1 MYSASTLPSAERMKP
16 RSTRIPFFLL
26 LTLLLPLL
34 FVPAASAALV
44 QEGDGWA
51 PIVSIRAAADGT
63 LYVATA
69 ERGGVYSSSNG
80 GRNWRHIGSG
90 ISSDNFYSLRVSP
103 QGYIVLSTFEEVL
116 ASKNGGVSWSSL
128 KGGGYLKDF
137 LFTRSDTFLGVHW
150 REGFYCTSMKNQKEW
165 GRSRGNVDF
174 LVTDVIEAENKRLWG
189 ATFGGGVRVSD
200 DGGMNWNAFGDGP
213 ENRSVLSLA
222 WNGSTGT
229 LFAGT
234 YEGGVFVRQGEEA
247 WRSASEGLPPGSI
260 VQALAVAKDGSV
272 WAGTHRDGCFVSR
285 YGGRGWEPFP
295 ESGGNDVSVT
305 AIEPFRDG
313 VVIGTAS
320 GGLFYAEAARSSWRP
335 LLPFEPVT
343 GLVELD
349 KGSVLALSRSGRLFR
364 SSDGGRTWKNDGEV
378 PVSEGGC
385 AILLRTSDGTLLAG
399 GAGGVYRSDGRTWTR
414 YGFPAKEADPSVIS
428 PQHGA
433 PSLDPVIATAESG
446 GNVFAAT
453 WRNGLLRS
461 RDGGRNWEH
470 VEGNDGVYE
479 ITPSHSVT
487 AEYRYVYALSSDGG
501 RVAVATDRGFSASVD
516 GGETWKNS
524 YVNSGLFSVLFD
536 REGTLWGVSRNGV
549 WRCTPE
555 DMNVEKLDIEGFDW
569 SPFSYFTDLFRGSG
583 GTVFGVTDN
592 ELHRLLPKDGGYVM
606 EGASLTNIEVLAMLA
621 LSDGSILMGT
631 SKAFYRS
638 DDGGRTWKEIG
649 LP

>member
-1 MYSASTLPSAERMKP
+1 MDSTKP
-16 RSTRIPFFLL
+16 RRARVPHFILL
-26 LTLLLPLL
+26 VLLLPLL
-34 FVPAASAALV
+34 LFLAAVPAPA
-44 QEGDGWA
+44 QEGNGWA

-69 ERGGVYSSSNG
+69 ERGGIFSSANG
-80 GRNWRHIGSG
+80 GRSWRHIGSG
-90 ISSDNFYSLRVSP
+90 VSSDNFYSLRVAP

-116 ASKNGGVSWSSL
+116 VSKNGGVSWSSL

-150 REGFYCTSMKNQKEW
+150 REGFYGTSMKNQKEW

-174 LVTDVIEAENKRLWG
+174 LVTDVIESENKRLWG

-200 DGGMNWNAFGDGP
+200 DGGRNWSAFGEGP
-213 ENRSVLSLA
+213 ENLLVLSLSWSA
-222 WNGSTGT
+222 ATET

-234 YEGGVFVRQGEEA
+234 YEGGVFLRRGEGA
-247 WRSASEGLPPGSI
+247 WENASEGLPPGSI

-295 ESGGNDVSVT
+295 EGGGNGVSVT
-305 AIEPFRDG
+305 AIEPFKEG
-313 VVIGTAS
+313 VVIGTAN
-320 GGLFYAEAARSSWRP
+320 GGLFFAEAARSSWRP

-349 KGSVLALSRSGRLFR
+349 KGSVLAVSRSGRLFR
-364 SSDGGRTWKNDGEV
+364 SSDGGRTWRNDGEI

-385 AILLRTSDGTLLAG
+385 AVLLRTSDGALLAG
-399 GAGGVYRSDGRTWTR
+399 GAGGVYRSDGKTWTR
-414 YGFPAKEADPSVIS
+414 YGFPAKAADPSVIS
-428 PQHGA
+428 PQHGT
-433 PSLDPVIATAESG
+433 PELDPVIAMAESG

-461 RDGGRNWEH
+461 RDGGRSWEH
-470 VEGNDGVYE
+470 AEGNDGVYE

-501 RVAVATDRGFSASVD
+501 RVAIATDRGFSASVD

-549 WRCTPE
+549 WRCAPE
-555 DMNVEKLDIEGFDW
+555 DMNVEELEIEGFEW

-583 GTVFGVTDN
+583 GAVFGVKDDL
-592 ELHRLLPKDGGYVM
+592 LHRLLPKDGGYVM
-606 EGASLTNIEVLAMLA
+606 ERASLSNVKVLAMLPLA
-621 LSDGSILMGT
+621 DGGILMGT

-638 DDGGRTWKEIG
+638 DDGGSTWKEIG

>member
-1 MYSASTLPSAERMKP
+1 MYLTKP
-16 RSTRIPFFLL
+16 RRARVPRFVLFA
-26 LTLLLPLL
+26 LLLPLL
-34 FVPAASAALV
+34 FLPAATAALV
-44 QEGDGWA
+44 QEESGWA

-69 ERGGVYSSSNG
+69 ERGGVYSSANG
-80 GRNWRHIGSG
+80 GRSWRHIGSG

-103 QGYIVLSTFEEVL
+103 KGHIVLSTFEEVL
-116 ASKNGGVSWSSL
+116 VSKNGGVSWSSL
-128 KGGGYLKDF
+128 RGGGYVKDF
-137 LFTRSDTFLGVHW
+137 LFTRSETFLSVHW
-150 REGFYCTSMKNQKEW
+150 RGGFNYASTENQGEW
-165 GRSRGNVDF
+165 ERSRGNVDF
-174 LVTDVIEAENKRLWG
+174 LITGVLEAENKRLWG

-200 DGGMNWNAFGDGP
+200 DGGKNWSAFGDGP

-234 YEGGVFVRQGEEA
+234 YEGGVFARQGEEA

-285 YGGRGWEPFP
+285 YGGRGWESFP
-295 ESGGNDVSVT
+295 EGGGNGVSVT
-305 AIEPFRDG
+305 AIEPFKEG

-320 GGLFYAEAARSSWRP
+320 GGLFYAEAARSSWTP

-349 KGSVLALSRSGRLFR
+349 KGHVLAVARSGRLFR
-364 SSDGGRTWKNDGEV
+364 SSDGGRTWRNDGEI

-385 AILLRTSDGTLLAG
+385 AVLLRTSDGVLLAG
-399 GAGGVYRSDGRTWTR
+399 GAGGVYRSDGRTWTS
-414 YGFPAKEADPSVIS
+414 YGFPAKATDPSVIS

-433 PSLDPVIATAESG
+433 PELDPVIAMAESG

-461 RDGGRNWEH
+461 RDGGRSWEH
-470 VEGNDGVYE
+470 TEGNDGVYE

-501 RVAVATDRGFSASVD
+501 RVAIATDRGFSASVD

-555 DMNVEKLDIEGFDW
+555 DMNVEELEIEGFEW

-583 GTVFGVTDN
+583 YAVFGVKDDL
-592 ELHRLLPKDGGYVM
+592 LHRLLPKDGGYVM
-606 EGASLTNIEVLAMLA
+606 ERASLSNVKVLAMLPLA
-621 LSDGSILMGT
+621 DGGILMGT

-638 DDGGRTWKEIG
+638 DDGGSTWKEIG

>member
-1 MYSASTLPSAERMKP
+1 MYSTKP
-16 RSTRIPFFLL
+16 RRARVPRFILL
-26 LTLLLPLL
+26 VLLLPLL
-34 FVPAASAALV
+34 LVPAAAPAPA
-44 QEGDGWA
+44 QEGNGWA
-51 PIVSIRAAADGT
+51 PIVSIRATADGT

-69 ERGGVYSSSNG
+69 ERGGIFSSANG
-80 GRNWRHIGSG
+80 GRSWRHIGSG
-90 ISSDNFYSLRVSP
+90 ISSDNFYSLRVAP

-116 ASKNGGVSWSSL
+116 ASKNEGVSWVSM

-150 REGFYCTSMKNQKEW
+150 SEGFHCTPMRDHEKG
-165 GRSRGNVDF
+165 GRSRGNVPF
-174 LVTDVIEAENKRLWG
+174 LVTDVIESENKRLWG

-200 DGGMNWNAFGDGP
+200 DGGRNWSAFGEGP
-213 ENRSVLSLA
+213 ENLLVLSLSWSA
-222 WNGSTGT
+222 ATET

-234 YEGGVFVRQGEEA
+234 YEGGVFLRRGEGE
-247 WRSASEGLPPGSI
+247 WENASEGLPPGSI

-295 ESGGNDVSVT
+295 EGGGNGVSVT
-305 AIEPFRDG
+305 AIEPFKEG
-313 VVIGTAS
+313 VVIGTAN
-320 GGLFYAEAARSSWRP
+320 GGLFFAEAARSSWRP

-349 KGSVLALSRSGRLFR
+349 KGSVLAVSRSGRLFR
-364 SSDGGRTWKNDGEV
+364 SSDGGRTWRNDGEI

-385 AILLRTSDGTLLAG
+385 AVLLRTSDGALLAG
-399 GAGGVYRSDGRTWTR
+399 GAGGVYRSDGKTWTR
-414 YGFPAKEADPSVIS
+414 YGFPAKAADPSVIS
-428 PQHGA
+428 PQHGT
-433 PSLDPVIATAESG
+433 PELDPVIAMAESG

-461 RDGGRNWEH
+461 RDGGRSWEH
-470 VEGNDGVYE
+470 AEGNDGVYE

-501 RVAVATDRGFSASVD
+501 RVAIATDRGFSASVD

-549 WRCTPE
+549 WRCAPE
-555 DMNVEKLDIEGFDW
+555 DMNVEELEIEGFEW

-583 GTVFGVTDN
+583 GAVFGVKDDL
-592 ELHRLLPKDGGYVM
+592 LHRLLPKDGGYVM
-606 EGASLTNIEVLAMLA
+606 ERASLSNVKVLAMLPLA
-621 LSDGSILMGT
+621 DGGILMGT

-638 DDGGRTWKEIG
+638 DDGGSTWKEIG